1 MKLSVP
7 DATPP
12 FAYREPPTSGNTIN
26 GLGETAPRQAV
37 QIFHGSGS
45 RRLEWELA
53 ELFFLLT
60 MPFRLFWRGLVSR
73 WYLRQA
79 DGPVAARRENI
90 DDPAAA
96 AGRIK
101 ARARELGAGAAG
113 ICSLTEQHYYQGVT
127 PRYRTAIAIAYPMDF
142 DEMMHVTDLRGG
154 LETMRAYIEI
164 TKVVVALARDIRAMG
179 WGAVAYCESADIL
192 HLPIAID
199 AGLGELGKHGSLIN
213 RELGSNLRLATV
225 LTEMP
230 LQPDEPVDIAA
241 DDLCLGCQRCT
252 IDCPVDAISDHKQL
266 VRGIEKWYVDF
277 DRCLPYFVKTYGC
290 GICIQ
295 VCPWTKPGRGPGLS
309 AKLLA
314 KRGVVPDG
322 HGTGGS
328 DEVNADTR
336 RLGAGA

>member
-7 DATPP
+7 DPDPP
-12 FAYREPPTSGNTIN
+12 FAYRSPPPSGNTIN
-26 GLGETAPRQAV
+26 GLGETRPRQAV

-60 MPFRLFWRGLVSR
+60 MPLRLFLRGLCSR
-73 WYLRQA
+73 WILRNA
-79 DGPVAARRENI
+79 DGPVAAVREASG
-90 DDPAAA
+90 DAAVNTA
-96 AGRIK
+96 HIK
-101 ARARELGAGAAG
+101 QRARELGAGAVG
-113 ICSLTEQHYYQGVT
+113 ICTLNGQHYYDGVT
-127 PRYRTAIAIAYPMDF
+127 PRYRTAISIAYPMDF
-142 DEMMHVTDLRGG
+142 DAMMHVTDLRGG

-164 TKVVVALARDIRAMG
+164 TKIVVALARDIRARG

-213 RELGSNLRLATV
+213 REIGSNLRLATV

-230 LQPDEPVDIAA
+230 LESDAPVDIAA

-252 IDCPVDAISDHKQL
+252 IDCPVDAISDSKQM

-314 KRGVVPDG
+314 RRQHRDG
-322 HGTGGS
+322 
-328 DEVNADTR
+328 A
-336 RLGAGA
+336 